1 MQRLVLSAWRR
12 LRRMPATGLAVLAT
26 GMLVISGC
34 TEVPDYANPVEW
46 YRSAVDV
53 FDDDAPPLPPAED
66 VPGAHE
72 PFPSVGDVP
81 DSPSRAIELSELEA
95 VGKGLA
101 ADRESAKY
109 TDEILRS
116 DVGGDIALPMIDE
129 PLAEAPPTT
138 YDQTMIS
145 QPATTQYSTLQQPL
159 QPATVAAPGAGFDVR
174 TLFASLFQSSGPMG
188 VAPAGTAAGISA
200 LPTTTASAG
209 GGFPTTSALT
219 GGAGAASMGS
229 SKAAVI
235 FFAIG
240 SAALNKDGRNALHK
254 VADLHKQR
262 GGIIRVVGHASNRT
276 NEVSAEQH
284 ELINFDISFK
294 RARAVADELIRHGV
308 VPNKVVVVSRSD
320 SDPAYHE
327 WMPSGEAGNRRAE
340 VFIEF

>member
-1 MQRLVLSAWRR
+1 
-12 LRRMPATGLAVLAT
+12 
-26 GMLVISGC
+26 MLVVSGC
-34 TEVPDYANPVEW
+34 TEVPDYANPAEW

-53 FDDDAPPLPPAED
+53 FDDDAPPPPPAED

-81 DSPSRAIELSELEA
+81 VSPNLEIELSELET
-95 VGKGLA
+95 VGEGLA

-116 DVGGDIALPMIDE
+116 DGGGDIPLPTVDE
-129 PLAEAPPTT
+129 PLVYETTAEAPPTT
-138 YDQTMIS
+138 YDQTMTS
-145 QPATTQYSTLQQPL
+145 QLATTQYSTLQQPL
-159 QPATVAAPGAGFDVR
+159 QPATVMAPGAGLDVK

-188 VAPAGTAAGISA
+188 VAPAGTATGITA
-200 LPTTTASAG
+200 LPTTTVASAG

-219 GGAGAASMGS
+219 GGAGAPSLGS
-229 SKAAVI
+229 SMAAVI
-235 FFAIG
+235 YFAVG
-240 SAALNKDGRNALHK
+240 SAALNKDGRDALHK

-276 NEVSAEQH
+276 GQVSAAQH
-284 ELINFDISFK
+284 ELINFDVSFK
-294 RARAVADELIRHGV
+294 RARAVADELISHGV
-308 VPNKVVVVSRSD
+308 APDKLVVVSRSD
-320 SDPAYHE
+320 SDPAYYE

>member
-1 MQRLVLSAWRR
+1 
-12 LRRMPATGLAVLAT
+12 MPAAGLVAVAAAMLAV
-26 GMLVISGC
+26 SGC
-34 TEVPDYANPVEW
+34 TEVPDYANPAEW

-53 FDDDAPPLPPAED
+53 FDDDAPPPPPAEE

-81 DSPSRAIELSELEA
+81 DSPSREIELSELES
-95 VGKGLA
+95 VGEGLV

-116 DVGGDIALPMIDE
+116 DGGGDISLPTVE
-129 PLAEAPPTT
+129 APLAEAPSSS
-138 YDQTMIS
+138 YEYGQSAIS
-145 QPATTQYSTLQQPL
+145 QYGTADYTSALQQPV
-159 QPATVAAPGAGFDVR
+159 QPTTVATLGRGLDVK
-174 TLFASLFQSSGPMG
+174 TLFSALFQSSGPMA
-188 VAPAGTAAGISA
+188 VAPAVVTSTV
-200 LPTTTASAG
+200 PTTTGVLGSGILPA
-209 GGFPTTSALT
+209 TSALT
-219 GGAGAASMGS
+219 GGSGAASFGS

-235 FFAIG
+235 YFAVG

-276 NEVSAEQH
+276 SEVSAAQH

-308 VPNKVVVVSRSD
+308 APDRLVVVSRSD
-320 SDPAYHE
+320 SEPAYHE